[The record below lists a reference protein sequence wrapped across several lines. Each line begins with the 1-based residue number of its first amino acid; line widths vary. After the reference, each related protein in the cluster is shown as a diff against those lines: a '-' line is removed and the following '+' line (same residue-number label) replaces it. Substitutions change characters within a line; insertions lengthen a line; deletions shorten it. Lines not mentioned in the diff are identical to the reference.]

1 MLQWWLNLRWASETH
16 ADALAKLDLA
26 MVLCGATLLVAFA
39 VAFALRG

>member
-16 ADALAKLDLA
+16 ADTLAKLDFA
-26 MVLCGATLLVAFA
+26 MALCGASLVAFA

>member
-16 ADALAKLDLA
+16 AETLAKVDLA
-26 MVLCGATLLVAFA
+26 ILLFAATVL